1 MHIKAIVSAVALTTA
16 LGFGSFAYA
25 QDAAATMALPTMI
38 GDQELNEADAQRV
51 KVHCDDLQTAAN
63 QAEGVEGADAEGADE
78 PDNEAGDS
86 QAAAGTVDMD
96 SITLELCIEAGFIE
110 ATP

>member
-1 MHIKAIVSAVALTTA
+1 MHIKAIVSAVALTAA
-16 LGFGSFAYA
+16 LGLGSFAYA
-25 QDAAATMALPTMI
+25 QDASTMALPTMI
-38 GDQELNEADAQRV
+38 GGQQLNEADAQRV
-51 KVHCDDLQTAAN
+51 KVHCEDLQTAAN

-86 QAAAGTVDMD
+86 QAATGSVDLD
-96 SITLELCIEAGFIE
+96 SITLELCIEAGFVE